1 LEPVNNEVLT
11 GFFYNVP
18 GMIKRPG
25 TIALIAAVAL
35 ALAIRSGSAQP
46 APVVSD
52 PDEAN
57 IADLV
62 TASHILANE
71 GIMDSRGHASVR
83 SVKNPRYL
91 FMPRAMSP
99 GDVQRADIVEL
110 DSATCA
116 TVDHSTVQLNG
127 ERFIHC
133 RIYRARPDVMAVI
146 HTHDPAVLP
155 LPISGTP
162 LRPVIGQAGFL
173 PDVTPVFEIRNA
185 PGPEKGMLIRT
196 AALGDALA
204 RALGKNPVVLMRGHG
219 DTIVGPSVKEA
230 TVRSIYTDI
239 DARAEMAALALSPH
253 LIVLNAAERAA
264 YDTEQKP
271 DKPWEGYKERLP
283 AQR

>member
-1 LEPVNNEVLT
+1 
-11 GFFYNVP
+11 
-18 GMIKRPG
+18 MISRLRA
-25 TIALIAAVAL
+25 IAPIAAVVFAV
-35 ALAIRSGSAQP
+35 ATQAGWAQTP
-46 APVVSD
+46 AASD

-57 IADLV
+57 IQDLV

-83 SVKNPRYL
+83 SVTNPQHL

-99 GDVQRADIVEL
+99 GDVRRADIVEL
-110 DSATCA
+110 DATTCE
-116 TVDHSTVQLNG
+116 TVNHSPVQLNG

-133 RIYRARPDVMAVI
+133 RIYLARADVVSVI

-162 LRPVIGQAGFL
+162 LRPVLGQAGFL
-173 PDVTPVFEIRNA
+173 PDVTPVFEIRNVA
-185 PGPEKGMLIRT
+185 GVEKGMLVRD
-196 AALGDALA
+196 AATGDALA
-204 RALGKNPVVLMRGHG
+204 RALGKNSVVLMRGHG

-230 TVRSIYTDI
+230 TVRAIYTDI

-253 LIVLNAAERAA
+253 LNVLNAAERAA

-283 AQR
+283 QR